1 MNILHTFLNLVAPP
15 FTFISLFLLLP
26 PYQAFK
32 SFLSLIGFLFT
43 ENVDGK
49 VVLITGA
56 SSGIGEHL
64 AYEYAKRGAC
74 LVLVARRENL
84 LEEVADIARYYGSP
98 DVITIRADVSKF
110 EDCRRVMNETMNRF
124 GRLDHLVNNAA
135 ITHLVMFEDIADIAA
150 FRQIMDINYWGAVY
164 LTHMAIPYLRYSR
177 GKIVALSAPPA
188 WMPAPRM
195 SIYNSSKAAI
205 KTMFETLRVEL
216 APEIGVTIV
225 TPGFVESEL
234 TKGKALNAQGK
245 MELRQDMR
253 DALIGLVPVET
264 AEACAKAV
272 VKGIC
277 RGQRYVT
284 EPSWY
289 DVLYYWK
296 AFCPEIVEW
305 CYRILAMP
313 AAGAS
318 ESDALTKQAL
328 DYTGAK
334 YVMYPSSI
342 RSAGGGK
349 AD

>member
-1 MNILHTFLNLVAPP
+1 MNLIHSFLNLVSPP

-32 SFLSLIGFLFT
+32 SFLSLVGALFT
-43 ENVDGK
+43 ENVNGK

-74 LVLVARRENL
+74 LVLVARRQNL

-98 DVITIRADVSKF
+98 SVITIKADVSKF
-110 EDCRRVMNETMNRF
+110 EDCRRVINETMNQF

-135 ITHLVMFEDIADIAA
+135 ITHLVLFEDIADIAA
-150 FRQIMDINYWGAVY
+150 FRQVMDINYWGAVY
-164 LTHMAIPYLRYSR
+164 ITHLAIPYLRYSR

-188 WMPAPRM
+188 WLPAPRM

-205 KTMFETLRVEL
+205 KSMFETLRVEL

-234 TKGKALNAQGK
+234 TQGKALNAVGK
-245 MELRQDMR
+245 TELRQDMR
-253 DALIGLVPVET
+253 DALIGIVPVET
-264 AEACAKAV
+264 AEECAKAV
-272 VKGIC
+272 VRGVC
-277 RGQRYVT
+277 RGHRYVT

-289 DVLYYWK
+289 NVLYYWK
-296 AFCPEIVEW
+296 AFCPEVVEW

-313 AAGAS
+313 APGAS
-318 ESDALTKQAL
+318 ESDALSKYAL
-328 DYTGAK
+328 DFTGGK
-334 YVMYPSSI
+334 YLLYPSSI
-342 RSAGGGK
+342 RSTELK